1 MNVQQLIVLL
11 PCHSLEDFPQ
21 HHRGEE
27 AAGLLAAWTALWHP
41 ALLAAAN
48 RAPLWYRASDPPT
61 NTEHSVLVVP
71 TVCTRDVPPDFID
84 RVSRESVCLIT
95 GVSDRRE
102 LLDRMLSVLDESQRD
117 LDSDLAQDFLALGY
131 AFLQIQV
138 LTRQMRYSSS
148 LDEVNFNQHLLA
160 AARAAVA
167 RNDEEARSK
176 LSACFGLLSSERDH
190 FYAVEAFLLDLT
202 LVAPTTLGPALRSE
216 LLGPSPVNLVLTG
229 ELLTQISALQGGTL
243 EALQAALAS
252 GLASVVGV
260 EQHERCTSLLSCETI
275 LGELRRGLATCES
288 LLGYR
293 PSVYARRRFGLTPVM
308 PQILDR
314 LGYRGACHVA
324 LDDAR
329 FPQSSHMKTRWEGA
343 DGIAIDALGKTPLD
357 AGKPETFLSLGTKLG
372 ESMDM
377 DTVATVWL
385 AHWPGAAHYAYDDLR
400 RCAKYGTAM
409 GRFKTMDAYF
419 RDTYASGH
427 IDRFD
432 ADQYRSPYLVQ
443 AVGRQSVA
451 PISSVANYWRA
462 RTVIEQV
469 RALDA
474 MLAALGTSAGN
485 DPGELE
491 SQVDDAADE
500 GLDPG
505 VSERIDCELQARL
518 QRFAAA
524 LPKAA
529 GASDAGCLV
538 VNPRSFARRVAVELP
553 GLARPPV
560 VGRPIYAADGSGGTP
575 HATVDVPS
583 MGFVWVGPG
592 SSRATSA
599 SGPRLA
605 EDRSQDEGI
614 CLLRNEYF
622 EARISTTTGSLVSIK
637 HYDSRTN
644 RMSQQIAYRAAG
656 AHSRLS
662 YTDVAEKAEYSTM
675 VADKVCVLRSTLAI
689 GEVETAGRLVDRH
702 GSRLADFRQVYRLAR
717 GRRLVEIEIEL
728 NPVVEPTAEPWR
740 SYYACRF
747 AWPDEAA
754 ELDRSLSQTRRKAG
768 AHRIEAPHYID
779 IRSGDL
785 RTSILAGGLPYH
797 RRVGSRMID
806 TMLIVH
812 GERERKFRLGIGVDL
827 PHPLQEAIG
836 LLSPP
841 CVLPMESAP
850 GVATGWFFHLD
861 AKNVAATHWSP
872 LVEGGQVRGIRA
884 RILETAGR
892 SARAKLSCCREL
904 VRARYVNFQG
914 NSLGD
919 CSIDSGRAVLD
930 VTAHQWVE
938 VEAFWN

>member
-21 HHRGEE
+21 HHRGED

-48 RAPLWYRASDPPT
+48 RAPLWFRASDPPS

-71 TVCTRDVPPDFID
+71 TVCTRDVPPDFLD
-84 RVSRESVCLIT
+84 RVSRESVCLVT

-102 LLDRMLSVLDESQRD
+102 MLDRLLSVLDESQRD

-167 RNDEEARSK
+167 RNDQEARNK
-176 LSACFGLLSSERDH
+176 LSSCFGLLSSERDH

-202 LVAPTTLGPALRSE
+202 LVAPTTLGPTLRSE
-216 LLGPSPVNLVLTG
+216 LEGQSPVNLLLTG
-229 ELLTQISALQGGTL
+229 ELLAQMSAMHSGSL
-243 EALQAALAS
+243 EALQAAVS
-252 GLASVVGV
+252 DGRVSIVGT
-260 EQHERCTSLLSCETI
+260 EQHERYTSLLSCETI
-275 LGELRRGLATCES
+275 LGELRRGLSTCES

-293 PSVYARRRFGLTPVM
+293 PGVFGRRRFGLTPLL
-308 PQILDR
+308 PQILER

-329 FPQSSHMKTRWEGA
+329 FPQSTHMKTRWEGA
-343 DGIAIDALGKTPLD
+343 DGVAVDALGKTPLD

-432 ADQYRSPYLVQ
+432 ADKYRSPYLVQ
-443 AVGRQSVA
+443 AVGRQSVS
-451 PISSVANYWRA
+451 PISSVAGYWRA
-462 RTVIEQV
+462 RTAIEQAL
-469 RALDA
+469 ALDV
-474 MLAALGTSAGN
+474 MLSALGTSAGS
-485 DPGELE
+485 DLGELE
-491 SQVDDAADE
+491 SKVDDAADE
-500 GLDPG
+500 GLDSA
-505 VSERIDCELQARL
+505 VSEQIDRELQGRL

-529 GASDAGCLV
+529 GASEGGYLI

-553 GLARPPV
+553 GLARPPA
-560 VGRPIYAADGSGGTP
+560 VGRPIYAADGAGDTA
-575 HATVDVPS
+575 HAVVDVPS
-583 MGFVWVGPG
+583 MGFVWV
-592 SSRATSA
+592 SSGTGRGAAA

-605 EDRSQDEGI
+605 EDRPPEENT

-622 EARISTTTGSLVSIK
+622 EARISKATGSLVSLK
-637 HYDSRTN
+637 NYESRTN
-644 RMSQQIAYRAAG
+644 RMAQQIAYRAAG
-656 AHSRLS
+656 SHSRLS
-662 YTDVAEKAEYSTM
+662 YTDVAEKAEYSSM
-675 VADKVCVLRSTLAI
+675 VADKVSVARSTLAV
-689 GEVETAGRLVDRH
+689 GEIEAVGRLVDRH

-717 GRRLVEIEIEL
+717 GRRCVEIEIEL
-728 NPVVEPTAEPWR
+728 NPVIEPTAEPWR

-754 ELDRSLSQTRRKAG
+754 ELDRSLNQTRRKAG

-779 IRSGDL
+779 IRSGEL

-836 LLSPP
+836 LLSPSS
-841 CVLPMESAP
+841 VLPMTSAP
-850 GVATGWFFHLD
+850 GVPTGWFYHLD
-861 AKNVAATHWSP
+861 SKNLAATHWSP
-872 LVEGGQVRGIRA
+872 LVEDGQVRGIRA

-892 SARAKLSCCREL
+892 SARAKLSCCREI

-919 CSIDSGRAVLD
+919 CSLDSGRAVLD
-930 VTAHQWVE
+930 VAAHQWVE
-938 VEAFWN
+938 VEAYWS